1 MDVTSLLPPE
11 VSPVFGLAIVLASFL
26 TSALTAALGLGGG
39 LAMLAILGLGLP
51 SSSLLAVHGIVQL
64 GSNASRVVIQR
75 RFIAWPLAL
84 WFFLGSVVGV
94 AVGTPI
100 AAAIPETAAKLALA
114 AFILWSVFGTRPKP
128 ERMGRAT
135 FVAGGAITSVATM
148 IVGATGA
155 LVAGLLSARGLVKQ
169 PLVATHAT
177 CMVVQHGLK
186 IIAFGLI
193 GFSYAQWAPLLA
205 AMIAMG
211 AFGSWVGTVALDKLP
226 EPIFRRAFKITMT
239 VLALHIVYD
248 ALA

>member
-1 MDVTSLLPPE
+1 MGFTSILPPD
-11 VSPVFGLAIVLASFL
+11 VSPAFGLVIVLASFF

-64 GSNASRVVIQR
+64 GSNASRVAIQR
-75 RFIAWPLAL
+75 RFIAWPLVL

-94 AVGTPI
+94 AIGTPV
-100 AAAIPETAAKLALA
+100 AAAIPEAIAKLALGL
-114 AFILWSVFGTRPKP
+114 FILWSVYGARPKP
-128 ERMGRAT
+128 DRMGRAT
-135 FVAGGAITSVATM
+135 FVAGGAITSIATM
-148 IVGATGA
+148 IVGATGP
-155 LVAGLLSARGLVKQ
+155 LVAGLLAARGLVKQ

-186 IIAFGLI
+186 ILAFGLI

-211 AFGSWVGTVALDKLP
+211 AIGSWVGTIALDKLP
-226 EPIFRRAFKITMT
+226 EAIFRRAFKITMT
-239 VLALHIVYD
+239 LLALQIVYG
-248 ALA
+248 AFA

>member
-1 MDVTSLLPPE
+1 MDLASLLSPE
-11 VSPVFGLAIVLASFL
+11 VSPVFGLAIIVASFL

-51 SSSLLAVHGIVQL
+51 SASLLAVHGIVQL
-64 GSNASRVVIQR
+64 GSNASRVAIQR
-75 RFIAWPLAL
+75 RFIAWPLVL
-84 WFFLGSVVGV
+84 WFFLGSVAGV
-94 AVGTPI
+94 AIGTPI
-100 AAAIPETAAKLALA
+100 AAAIPETAAKLALGL
-114 AFILWSVFGTRPKP
+114 FILWSVFGARPKP

-135 FVAGGAITSVATM
+135 FVAGGAITSIATM
-148 IVGATGA
+148 IVGATGP

-169 PLVATHAT
+169 ALVATHAT

-205 AMIAMG
+205 AMIATG
-211 AFGSWVGTVALDKLP
+211 ALGSLAGTIALDRLP

-239 VLALHIVYD
+239 LLALHIIYGAV
-248 ALA
+248 A